1 SRHPAHV
8 ASRSFPRGTIRRGLP
23 RRAEQTELRNPPA
36 HLTDPMRYARIL
48 SKLYSQPLLLQ
59 PSAWHAFDHAL
70 RDVMETGRIQLPRMP
85 AARIHD
91 DNLDLEG
98 SDDDCRPAAP
108 ARMFRGVLEL
118 RRLAPAP
125 IVAAIGDHGP
135 GELPNDTAII
145 HFDGVLDKHISMMDM
160 MCYGGVDLDD
170 IDGALAFVA
179 ADAN

>member
-1 SRHPAHV
+1 
-8 ASRSFPRGTIRRGLP
+8 
-23 RRAEQTELRNPPA
+23 
-36 HLTDPMRYARIL
+36 MRYARIL

-179 ADAN
+179 ADA